1 MKVRYTFSFSSALQ
15 SINGGMTMEAAPAPP
30 ARGSSMRAELDARF
44 AELFQPPERFPLPDP
59 FLRVAKG
66 YSSATVAGKYA

>member
-1 MKVRYTFSFSSALQ
+1 
-15 SINGGMTMEAAPAPP
+15 MEAAPAPP